1 VRSKNVAFS
10 PPTPHLAEVF
20 LIEFPGGQMMS
31 TTTIDPEYLDL
42 FEKRAYASLATL
54 MPDGS
59 PQVTPVWIDFDGTY
73 LWVNTAR
80 GRQKDLNMTN
90 DPRVAI
96 EIRDPE
102 DPDRYLQ
109 VRGKVVEITEEGA
122 DAHIDKMAKKYT
134 GKDSFPNRKPGQT
147 RVIYKILPYQD

>member
-1 VRSKNVAFS
+1 MSK
-10 PPTPHLAEVF
+10 
-20 LIEFPGGQMMS
+20 
-31 TTTIDPEYLDL
+31 TTIDPQYLDL
-42 FEKRAYASLATL
+42 FEKKAFASLATL

-80 GRQKDLNMTN
+80 GRQKDLNMTA

-102 DPDRYLQ
+102 DPYRYLQ

-122 DAHIDKMAKKYT
+122 DAHIDKLAKKYM
-134 GKDSFPNRKPGQT
+134 GKDSYPNRKPGVT
-147 RVIYKILPYQD
+147 RVIYKILPDQD